1 MKVDFQLHYKEQ
13 LKKNISRVRGEIKN
27 RDFQLKIQNWSEKY
41 GFEKEEVEN
50 KILQD
55 DMFVANF
62 AKDPS
67 KQNIYE
73 KLAVQFIKSIPF
85 ISKFVNLPNNTK
97 LFVVNGE
104 ITSKRDNEVKSIDFI
119 FNIGDYK
126 FYCSHKYIRETSG
139 GAQGN
144 QYNDVRNFLRNCKK
158 RSDGNEYFI
167 AICDG
172 PYFDSKISLMNND
185 FGSSNV
191 KALTIEDLEDYLS
204 QFKKEN

>member
-97 LFVVNGE
+97 LF
-104 ITSKRDNEVKSIDFI
+104 
-119 FNIGDYK
+119 
-126 FYCSHKYIRETSG
+126 
-139 GAQGN
+139 
-144 QYNDVRNFLRNCKK
+144 
-158 RSDGNEYFI
+158 RSEEH
-167 AICDG
+167 
-172 PYFDSKISLMNND
+172 
-185 FGSSNV
+185 NV
-191 KALTIEDLEDYLS
+191 
-204 QFKKEN
+204 